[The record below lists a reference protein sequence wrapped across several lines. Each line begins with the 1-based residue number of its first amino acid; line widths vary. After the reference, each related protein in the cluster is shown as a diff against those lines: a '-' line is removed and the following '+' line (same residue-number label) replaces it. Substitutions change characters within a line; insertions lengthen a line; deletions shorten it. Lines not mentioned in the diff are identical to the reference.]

1 MSPAVRKLK
10 GRALAVERTGEI
22 VRRNDEN
29 WEKCIFTVELARF
42 SSRTPTEQISSSL
55 KAKKVKIARYCL
67 YHWHYKPEIEKT
79 LEPDETEAVLK
90 GKASGTVYW

>member
-1 MSPAVRKLK
+1 LSPAVRKLK

-67 YHWHYKPEIEKT
+67 CHWHYKLEI
-79 LEPDETEAVLK
+79 
-90 GKASGTVYW
+90 GKART